1 VFNLTEVDKDNFEE
15 EVRKSSLPVVVD
27 IWSDKCEKCKIFG
40 VINVKNVKKLC
51 LF

>member
-1 VFNLTEVDKDNFEE
+1 MSNLTEADKDNFEE

-27 IWSDKCEKCKIFG
+27 IIFG